1 MKGVREA
8 LDRIINHHEPYPAFV
23 VDRRW
28 RIIMGNTSATRL
40 VSACVSGATI
50 QSLSPDGRLNFTRM
64 MFEPTQM
71 RARIRNW
78 PLVGP
83 RLSRLRSEARGDPQ
97 LPSAALLKELG
108 PSADCSPSP
117 EDHEQLELPTVP
129 LELVVDDI
137 EIVQYDHD
145 FRHASGCGIARTTNR
160 DVFPMDQESR
170 TFLTKTLARRRSTP
184 ASRR

>member
-1 MKGVREA
+1 MEGVREA

-28 RIIMGNTSATRL
+28 
-40 VSACVSGATI
+40 
-50 QSLSPDGRLNFTRM
+50 SLSPDGRLNFMRM

-83 RLSRLRSEARGDPQ
+83 RLLTRLRSEAKGDPQ
-97 LPSAALLKELG
+97 SPSAALLKELG

-129 LELVVDDI
+129 LELVVDGSTLRLFNTI
-137 EIVQYDHD
+137 
-145 FRHASGCGIARTTNR
+145 TTFGTPQDVG
-160 DVFPMDQESR
+160 DVFSDGPGEPDVPHR
-170 TFLTKTLARRRSTP
+170 NPCAPPVHAGGVAINWRLTHGLIA
-184 ASRR
+184 AFELI